1 MQKQRSRTTCI
12 EKGHF
17 LFICNQPCPIAY
29 PLSHLR
35 LIWKLFLCLKKAASA
50 HRFLAEFNPRLPARS
65 HKKRYRLQ
73 IGLLCGDGISPE
85 KEGYSVPLIAGKS
98 FSGYQVL
105 AYYYVSWAKAFP
117 EYLEQLQ
124 LPFAKEYE
132 FAKEIRGM
140 GEGEMNL

>member
-1 MQKQRSRTTCI
+1 M
-12 EKGHF
+12 
-17 LFICNQPCPIAY
+17 
-29 PLSHLR
+29 
-35 LIWKLFLCLKKAASA
+35 
-50 HRFLAEFNPRLPARS
+50 
-65 HKKRYRLQ
+65 
-73 IGLLCGDGISPE
+73 
-85 KEGYSVPLIAGKS
+85 PLIAGKS